1 MSQPT
6 ILLRRM
12 SNHLP
17 EEIVLEILVRLPV
30 KSLLRFRCVCKSWYR
45 YIATPN
51 FINNNLLYCNDHNR
65 GFFIHMPKTTG
76 SMVSFSRPHGQICTV
91 ASHHTFEAIS
101 ELRIPFT
108 FQSGYPHFVGSC
120 NGILCFSD
128 YRSFE
133 FKDVYLWNPSI
144 RKFKKLPDTCLTH
157 LFNVSLGFGFD
168 SQNNDY
174 KVVRIS
180 QSTAKPMPP
189 PDAEVYSL
197 SSDSWKRVG
206 LGISWRSNVVFHKF
220 NSTLSFPFVSGNL
233 HWMIEMIEGGG
244 QERRF
249 TSMILSFDVDSEK
262 FKELPLPDDEGGC
275 ITKCLTSFK
284 GKLALIKFGY
294 GVQPHSLLCSIW
306 VMGDSWNKLRV
317 LPIENLTDFIGFT
330 NYGLLLVQKRSRLV
344 STNSELE
351 RKHKSVLIDPETLHE
366 KEIQVDYRLDVA
378 AYMENL
384 ALLDGA
390 NVVSY

>member
-6 ILLRRM
+6 ILLRRT
-12 SNHLP
+12 NNQLP
-17 EEIVLEILVRLPV
+17 EEIVAEILVRLPV

-101 ELRIPFT
+101 ELRIPFA
-108 FQSGYPHFVGSC
+108 FQSGYSHFVGSC

-144 RKFKKLPDTCLTH
+144 RKFKRLPDTCLTH

-168 SQNNDY
+168 SQNNNY

-189 PDAEVYSL
+189 PEVEVYSL

-220 NSTLSFPFVSGNL
+220 NCTLTFPFVSGNL

-244 QERRF
+244 QERHF
-249 TSMILSFDVDSEK
+249 TSMILSFDVNSEK
-262 FKELPLPDDEGGC
+262 FKELPLPDDGGSC

-284 GKLALIKFGY
+284 EKLALIKFGY

-330 NYGLLLVQKRSRLV
+330 NYGLLLVQKRPRLV